1 MNSKVGRALIGLGIG
16 WVLVIFGI
24 AIDVAP
30 VALFVIWAVVAGI
43 VYALLGSRTSAG
55 KTL

>member
-1 MNSKVGRALIGLGIG
+1 MNSKVGRALIGLGVG

-24 AIDVAP
+24 AMDVAP
-30 VALFVIWAVVAGI
+30 VALFVIWAVVAGV
-43 VYALLGSRTSAG
+43 VYALLESRASAG